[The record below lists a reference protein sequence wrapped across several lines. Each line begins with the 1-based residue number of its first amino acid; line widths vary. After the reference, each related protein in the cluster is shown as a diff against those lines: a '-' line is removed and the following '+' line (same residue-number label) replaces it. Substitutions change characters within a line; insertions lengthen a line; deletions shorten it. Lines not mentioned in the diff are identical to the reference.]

1 VFGHQ
6 DGCPHWSL
14 SAKVLGKRWA
24 NSWRTLHGHGS
35 LGGEFQTCFI
45 FNHRH
50 GMMTPNTRI
59 FLGRL
64 DKLIGFLMGFLNF
77 LRTKHHSQD
86 GRSLLLCIRYK
97 AMLLAIFNFLKRAI
111 FNWVLLLLGVNKQL
125 NEQYFLCSFYF
136 QVSYVR
142 LPWGTVIHSDLP
154 YSNPMQPPK
163 RYRKVIL
170 HCGSFGFHQSLSN
183 GILRF

>member
-1 VFGHQ
+1 MDWTLLGSMCLVTKTGVPIGHCPFWRFG
-6 DGCPHWSL
+6 
-14 SAKVLGKRWA
+14 KTLGA

-50 GMMTPNTRI
+50 GMMTPNTRMTAWQI
-59 FLGRL
+59 
-64 DKLIGFLMGFLNF
+64 DWVSYGFLELFAKEPNTTNLKME
-77 LRTKHHSQD
+77 D
-86 GRSLLLCIRYK
+86 PLLLWIRYE

-136 QVSYVR
+136 QASHVR
-142 LPWGTVIHSDLP
+142 LPWGNS
-154 YSNPMQPPK
+154 
-163 RYRKVIL
+163 
-170 HCGSFGFHQSLSN
+170 
-183 GILRF
+183 LRFTI

>member
-1 VFGHQ
+1 MFGHQ

-45 FNHRH
+45 FNHRT

-77 LRTKHHSQD
+77 LRTKHHSQG
-86 GRSLLLCIRYK
+86 GRSLLLWIRYE

-136 QVSYVR
+136 QVSHVR
-142 LPWGTVIHSDLP
+142 LPWGNS
-154 YSNPMQPPK
+154 
-163 RYRKVIL
+163 
-170 HCGSFGFHQSLSN
+170 
-183 GILRF
+183 LRFTI